1 MNTYD
6 QQGDVGYY
14 CHPEDN
20 SREFKRLTGE
30 DRQDFRPPARR
41 MRADQH
47 ERAAD
52 AVKQALAMQNA
63 NRPDDEQP
71 EENKPGMPRDI
82 AANAVRF
89 AEMVAELQTSE
100 RDMREK
106 NNQARARLEQ
116 TDRRVLEL
124 TAERDHLRAT
134 LDEEKQKR
142 MYLHAI
148 ITNIGGLVSDA
159 VTGDK

>member
-1 MNTYD
+1 MNLND
-6 QQGDVGYY
+6 HD
-14 CHPEDN
+14 
-20 SREFKRLTGE
+20 E

-52 AVKQALAMQNA
+52 AVKQALATQNA

-71 EENKPGMPRDI
+71 EENKPDMPRDI

-89 AEMVAELQTSE
+89 AEMVAELQASE
-100 RDMREK
+100 RRT
-106 NNQARARLEQ
+106 QAENVNLRARLEQ
-116 TDRRVLEL
+116 YDLRAAEL
-124 TAERDHLRAT
+124 TAERDQLRAT

-142 MYLHAI
+142 MYLQAI
-148 ITNIGGLVSDA
+148 MTNIGGLVSDA